1 MRHLADKCI
10 IFDLDGTL
18 VDSEILSNQAFVDLV
33 PEITEPAEQL
43 VNRYRGK
50 KLADILYDLEK
61 RFGKKLPDTFETSY
75 RERVAIL
82 FAKQLKPMPGVVAML
97 EELELPKCIASSGPP
112 QKIAQALEV
121 SGLARFFDSSIYSS
135 YVIGSWKPEP
145 GLFLHAARSMG
156 FAPKDCIVVEDSD
169 VGIQAA
175 NAAGMRALHYVPY
188 VNEKFENGAIT
199 FSRMAMLP
207 ELIRSF
213 EASRQ
218 PRARW

>member
-1 MRHLADKCI
+1 MAGKCI

-33 PEITEPAEQL
+33 PEITEPAEQM

-50 KLADILYDLEK
+50 KLADILYDLEE
-61 RFGKKLPDTFETSY
+61 RFGKKLPDTFEASY

-82 FAKQLKPMPGVVAML
+82 FAQQLKPMPGVVAML

-112 QKIAQALEV
+112 SKIAQALKV
-121 SGLARFFDSSIYSS
+121 SGLARFFNSSIYSS

-156 FAPKDCIVVEDSD
+156 FASKDCIVVEDSD

-175 NAAGMRALHYVPY
+175 NAAGMRALHYVPS

-199 FSRMAMLP
+199 FSKMALLP
-207 ELIRSF
+207 ELIRSL